1 MATVTIPELEIHNVG
16 LDLAQKTVCIKV
28 RLQRLGNTRKVST
41 SQIEVDSDKALL
53 RVSKHLIDSAE
64 LRQITNFDSEVRRYL
79 YNTCLPFEVGIH
91 LCPFPLL
98 EQVEGQLRK
107 LAEDRQ
113 SLIAAFLTAYPA
125 LCHEAATRL
134 RALYNPQDYPPIEY
148 VRGQFGFTWQYVSFG
163 VPEQLREISTRIW
176 EGEREKAAQVMAEAA
191 EEIQQVLRVAMGEL
205 VAHMRNRLKD
215 DPEGKPLKFKE
226 STVAKLVEFLG
237 TFEFRNVADDGE
249 LQGLVEKARTLLAG
263 VTTDE
268 LRTTADVRSRVQ
280 QGMAEIATELDTM
293 IVKKPGRKFRFEAE

>member
-1 MATVTIPELEIHNVG
+1 MTIPELEIQNAG

-91 LCPFPLL
+91 LCPLPLL
-98 EQVEGQLRK
+98 EQVEGRLRT

-113 SLIAAFLTAYPA
+113 SLVAALLAAYPA

-205 VAHMRNRLKD
+205 VAHMRDRLKD
-215 DPEGKPLKFKE
+215 GPEGKPLKFKE

>member
-1 MATVTIPELEIHNVG
+1 MATMTIPELEIHNAG

-98 EQVEGQLRK
+98 EQVEARLRT

-113 SLIAAFLTAYPA
+113 SLVAALLAAYPA

-205 VAHMRNRLKD
+205 VAHMRDRLKD
-215 DPEGKPLKFKE
+215 GPEGKPLKFKE

>member
-1 MATVTIPELEIHNVG
+1 MATMTIPELEIHNAG

-91 LCPFPLL
+91 LCPLPLL
-98 EQVEGQLRK
+98 EQVEGRLRT

-113 SLIAAFLTAYPA
+113 SLVAALLAAYPA

-205 VAHMRNRLKD
+205 VAHMRDRLKD
-215 DPEGKPLKFKE
+215 GPEGKPLKFKE

>member
-1 MATVTIPELEIHNVG
+1 MATMTMPEIEIHNAG
-16 LDLAQKTVCIKV
+16 LDLAQKAVCIKV

-41 SQIEVDSDKALL
+41 SQVEVDTDKALI
-53 RVSKHLIDSAE
+53 RVSKHLIDSPE
-64 LRQITNFDSEVRRYL
+64 LRQITNFDAEVRRYL

-91 LCPFPLL
+91 LCPFALL
-98 EQVEGQLRK
+98 EQVEGRLRK

-113 SLIAAFLTAYPA
+113 SLVAAFLAAYPA

-134 RALYNPQDYPPIEY
+134 RTLYNPQDYPPIEH

-191 EEIQQVLRVAMGEL
+191 EEIQQVLRAAMGEL
-205 VAHMRNRLKD
+205 VAHMRDRLKD
-215 DPEGKPLKFKE
+215 GPEGKPLKFKE

-237 TFEFRNVADDGE
+237 TFEFRNVTDDGE

-263 VTTDE
+263 VTTDG
-268 LRTTADVRSRVQ
+268 LRTTAGVRARVQ
-280 QGMAEIATELDTM
+280 QGMAEIATKLDTM
-293 IVKKPGRKFRFEAE
+293 IVKKPGRKFRFETG

>member
-1 MATVTIPELEIHNVG
+1 M
-16 LDLAQKTVCIKV
+16 
-28 RLQRLGNTRKVST
+28 
-41 SQIEVDSDKALL
+41 
-53 RVSKHLIDSAE
+53 SKHLIDSAE
-64 LRQITNFDSEVRRYL
+64 LRQITNFDAEVRRYL

-91 LCPFPLL
+91 LCPFALL
-98 EQVEGQLRK
+98 EQVEGRLRK

-113 SLIAAFLTAYPA
+113 CLVTAFLAAYPA

-134 RALYNPQDYPPIEY
+134 RTLYNPQDYPPVEY

-191 EEIQQVLRVAMGEL
+191 EEIQQVLRAAMGEL
-205 VAHMRNRLKD
+205 VAHMRDRLKD
-215 DPEGKPLKFKE
+215 GPEGKPLKFKE

-237 TFEFRNVADDGE
+237 TFEFRNVTDDGE

-263 VTTDE
+263 VTTDD
-268 LRTTADVRSRVQ
+268 LRTTADVRARVQ

-293 IVKKPGRKFRFEAE
+293 IVKKPGRKFRFEAD

>member
-1 MATVTIPELEIHNVG
+1 MATMTIPEIEIHNAG

-41 SQIEVDSDKALL
+41 SQIEVDSDKALI
-53 RVSKHLIDSAE
+53 RVSKHLIDSGE

-79 YNTCLPFEVGIH
+79 YNACLPFEVGIH

-98 EQVEGQLRK
+98 EQVEGRLRK

-113 SLIAAFLTAYPA
+113 SLVAAFLAAYPA

-134 RALYNPQDYPPIEY
+134 RTLYNPQDYPPIEY
-148 VRGQFGFTWQYVSFG
+148 VREQFGFTWQYVSFG

-176 EGEREKAAQVMAEAA
+176 EGEREKAAQVMADAA

-205 VAHMRNRLKD
+205 VAHMRDRLKD
-215 DPEGKPLKFKE
+215 GPEGKPLKFKE

-249 LQGLVEKARTLLAG
+249 LQGLVAKARTLLAG

-268 LRTTADVRSRVQ
+268 LRTTADVRARVQ

>member
-1 MATVTIPELEIHNVG
+1 MTIPEIEIHNAG

-41 SQIEVDSDKALL
+41 SQIEVDSDKALI
-53 RVSKHLIDSAE
+53 RVSKHLIDSGE

-79 YNTCLPFEVGIH
+79 YNACLPFEVGIH

-98 EQVEGQLRK
+98 EQVEGRLRK

-113 SLIAAFLTAYPA
+113 SLVAAFLAAYPA

-134 RALYNPQDYPPIEY
+134 RTLYNPQDYPPIEY
-148 VRGQFGFTWQYVSFG
+148 VREQFGFTWQYVSFG

-176 EGEREKAAQVMAEAA
+176 EGEREKAAQVMADAA

-205 VAHMRNRLKD
+205 VAHMRDRLKD
-215 DPEGKPLKFKE
+215 GPEGKPLKFKE

-249 LQGLVEKARTLLAG
+249 LQGLVAKARTLLAG

-268 LRTTADVRSRVQ
+268 LRTTADVRARVQ

-293 IVKKPGRKFRFEAE
+293 IVKKPGRKFRFETE

>member
-1 MATVTIPELEIHNVG
+1 MATMTIPELEINNAG

-91 LCPFPLL
+91 LCPLPLL
-98 EQVEGQLRK
+98 EQVEGRLRT

-113 SLIAAFLTAYPA
+113 SLVAALLAAYPA

-205 VAHMRNRLKD
+205 VAHMRDRLKD
-215 DPEGKPLKFKE
+215 GPEGKPLKFKE

>member
-1 MATVTIPELEIHNVG
+1 MATMTIPEIEIHNAG

-91 LCPFPLL
+91 LCPLPLL
-98 EQVEGQLRK
+98 EQVEGRLRT

-113 SLIAAFLTAYPA
+113 SLVAALLAAYPA

-148 VRGQFGFTWQYVSFG
+148 VRGQFGFTWHYVSFG

-215 DPEGKPLKFKE
+215 GPEGKPLKFKE

-280 QGMAEIATELDTM
+280 QGMAEIAAELDTM

>member
-1 MATVTIPELEIHNVG
+1 MTIPELEIHNAG

-91 LCPFPLL
+91 LCPLPLL
-98 EQVEGQLRK
+98 EQVEGRLRT

-113 SLIAAFLTAYPA
+113 SLVAALLAAYPA

-205 VAHMRNRLKD
+205 VAHMRDRLKD
-215 DPEGKPLKFKE
+215 GPEGKPLKFKE

>member
-1 MATVTIPELEIHNVG
+1 MATMTIPELEIQNAG

-91 LCPFPLL
+91 LCPLPLL
-98 EQVEGQLRK
+98 EQVEGRLRT

-113 SLIAAFLTAYPA
+113 SLVAALLAAYPA

-205 VAHMRNRLKD
+205 VAHMRDRLKD
-215 DPEGKPLKFKE
+215 GPEGKPLKFKE